1 MKIKE
6 DNILTWQSFC
16 VFQETFPELP
26 VEFWPDRPSHAE
38 AVWRSD
44 QEPAGCRGSGLRLP
58 VQRGQLGAGGG
69 VHLRGP
75 GPPPVAGGA
84 RAGMV
89 QTPHITLLQA
99 RHPSIQGTTMKTIL
113 QNLPLPE
120 GDKLQLSNS
129 LNELKTPLLQDKT
142 VFILTFLLGKIFHK
156 IFFQTKAEPRAELS
170 SRFIRLWKQCQCLYA
185 YVNQSVQM
193 LFLCKSKK
201 YYMLRPLF
209 KYYKDILFQLF
220 WTWRTIARCGGWGT
234 G

>member
-1 MKIKE
+1 MTIILRFPG
-6 DNILTWQSFC
+6 NVSWTSCRVLTWS
-16 VFQETFPELP
+16 TFPWGSCLT
-26 VEFWPDRPSHAE
+26 FWPRTCGLPR
-38 AVWRSD
+38 VWSTSTSSTRS
-44 QEPAGCRGSGLRLP
+44 AGSRRWSSSAGTRTSSSGRW
-58 VQRGQLGAGGG
+58 
-69 VHLRGP
+69 GP
-75 GPPPVAGGA
+75 G
-84 RAGMV
+84 RGMV

-193 LFLCKSKK
+193 LFLYKSKK